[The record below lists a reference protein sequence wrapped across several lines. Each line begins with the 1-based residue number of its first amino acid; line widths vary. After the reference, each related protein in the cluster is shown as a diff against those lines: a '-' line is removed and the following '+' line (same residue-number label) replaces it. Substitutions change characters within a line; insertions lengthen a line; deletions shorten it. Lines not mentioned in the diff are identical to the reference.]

1 MEYVYL
7 SELIFLPC
15 HDPITKA
22 VNRCFLLYELTVQWP
37 GPEGNDTV
45 VPSSVTFCKIIQA
58 LTGAVKPGRGDGP
71 IIVNQEV
78 SNAVTPIVCGHLFP
92 LNFQR
97 RVSNNVKVH
106 EMTRRRKRM
115 LHIVGR
121 QQANVTR
128 TNYSNI
134 KYQRQH
140 LVPHATKAQ
149 FSTPPPLPPYHI
161 YKNSMVL
168 L

>member
-1 MEYVYL
+1 MAQ
-7 SELIFLPC
+7 FC
-15 HDPITKA
+15 
-22 VNRCFLLYELTVQWP
+22 LLYELTVHWP
-37 GPEGNDTV
+37 GPEGNGTA